1 MKEQQWITDRLP
13 TTTDSVCGLVMVP
26 SERVEGWA
34 QKTFAS
40 IELGEPWAPWP
51 KMPPY
56 KPKKT
61 TIEWLEMLPDGY
73 RERAIEQCCQDQ
85 KTKQQKG
92 LPYAVLAFEGWNKT
106 DEGDDFWSSV
116 YLAINEDNTVNH
128 DKLPPL
134 PLEPEPEYWSRPSDF
149 PPVCWLFVNGSDTVC
164 RQVTGFD
171 TSLGRIILHGRKVAF
186 EYIRFARWSDRPFDR
201 FEDGKPCVKGCS
213 GEN

>member
-1 MKEQQWITDRLP
+1 MKKQQWITDRLP

-116 YLAINEDNTVNH
+116 YFAINEDNTVNH

-134 PLEPEPEYWSRPSDF
+134 PLEPEYWSKPSDIPANALWF
-149 PPVCWLFVNGSDTVC
+149 LAHDGECGMLHI
-164 RQVTGFD
+164 VTIWG
-171 TSLGRIILHGRKVAF
+171 IILDSDFRIAWK
-186 EYIRFARWSDRPFDR
+186 ELSEWRWSHRPFDR
-201 FEDGKPCVKGCS
+201 FEDGKPCTKGCS